1 MEKAFM
7 PCMECRCFAARRE
20 ARRITQAYDAALK
33 PSGLRATQFTL
44 LTVLVLAGPMKIG
57 RLAEKLATDRTTLT
71 RNLALLEKRGL
82 IGMSAGGDR
91 RATIVSISP
100 AGLRAARAAL
110 PLWRRGQ
117 AAELKLQSLKSKEE
131 P

>member
-1 MEKAFM
+1 M
-7 PCMECRCFAARRE
+7 PCRECRCFAARRE
-20 ARRITQAYDAALK
+20 ARRITQAFDAALK

-44 LTVLVLAGPMKIG
+44 LTVLVLAGPMTIG

-82 IGMSAGGDR
+82 VTTSAGGDR
-91 RATIVSISP
+91 RATIVAIAP

-117 AAELKLQSLKSKEE
+117 AAELKFQSLKPQEE